1 MYNELVEWIE
11 NGKLPED
18 KFVYD
23 PSAGKDGNHISK
35 M

>member
-23 PSAGKDGNHISK
+23 PSADKDGNHISK